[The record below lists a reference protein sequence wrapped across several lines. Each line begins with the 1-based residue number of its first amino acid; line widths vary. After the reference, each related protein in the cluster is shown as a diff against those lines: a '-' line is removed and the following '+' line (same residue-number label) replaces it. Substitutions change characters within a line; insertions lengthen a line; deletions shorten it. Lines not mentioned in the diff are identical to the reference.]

1 MAVRSAWKSDPGLM
15 RENNEDYVLVDE
27 EGGIFILADGMGGGP
42 GGEVAS
48 SLAATAAYEVLK
60 RLVGGHGAGEGRGRI
75 LADAVAAA
83 HSAVFKRTLAD
94 PSLAGMGTTL
104 ELVVVEG
111 GEVSLCHVG
120 DSRIYLLRKGEL
132 RQITTD
138 DNYAAVLAA
147 SGEIS
152 PDRIPPTFRHIL
164 TQVVGA
170 SDELIPEIRRFGV
183 EGGDFILMC
192 SDGLNEA
199 LPDGTIREI
208 MLRNGTDFA
217 AIPSALVDAANGRGG
232 PDNVSVVVI
241 EPLTVPRLLLA

>member
-1 MAVRSAWKSDPGLM
+1 V
-15 RENNEDYVLVDE
+15 RENNEDYVLAE
-27 EGGIFILADGMGGGP
+27 EGHGIFILADGMGGGP

-48 SLAATAAYEVLK
+48 SLAATTAYDVLK
-60 RLVGGHGAGEGRGRI
+60 RLLVDHGPEEGRGRI
-75 LADAVAAA
+75 LADALAAA
-83 HSAVFKRTLAD
+83 HSAIFKRTLAD

-111 GEVSLCHVG
+111 GDVFLCHVG
-120 DSRIYLLRKGEL
+120 DSRIYLLRKGVL

-138 DNYAAVLAA
+138 DNYAAVLTA
-147 SGEIS
+147 SGEI
-152 PDRIPPTFRHIL
+152 PLDRIPPAFRHIL

-170 SDELIPEIRRFGV
+170 SDELIPEIRHLSV
-183 EGGDFILMC
+183 EAGDFLLMC

-208 MLRNGTDFA
+208 MLRCCTDVT
-217 AIPSALVDAANGRGG
+217 AIPSALVDAANERGG

-241 EPLTVPRLLLA
+241 EPLPRSPLLLA